1 MKYKWRDLYKYSH
14 ELRNRRPLVGY
25 IVQQSFN
32 SVLVLQFVA
41 NVYEFYVYTF
51 IVCGHLLESWFQV
64 SVYMVVFCF
73 LFVMMIWSL
82 VVTKLSATSHVDP
95 IFKVSK
101 EVDERLKKNTPR
113 TEDGVYIPDYSSPQ
127 ELVEQYRIL
136 RKWTYENELT
146 SHIAE
151 VDFRGRIRYCY
162 ICNAIKSDRARHC
175 SSSGFC
181 TKRYDHYCVFL
192 NSCICYGNYKAYFL
206 YLFYGWLTHLWFVY
220 ELNLASLCFRIII
233 TTLEGIARFYV
244 NGNYLRDVYDLLQV
258 GVCIVL
264 QVHFGFHNLGEL
276 FCYHLQM
283 VLKNETT
290 VEQLKP
296 PFFHED
302 ADYNLGIYLNL
313 RAVLGWGFWLFPLDT
328 KVDDGTH
335 FPIDY
340 KDPNLPE
347 EEKFVCQKI
356 VEESQE
362 SGNQIEIKN
371 SVV

>member
-206 YLFYGWLTHLWFVY
+206 YLFYGWLTHLW
-220 ELNLASLCFRIII
+220 III